1 MPLWKRASTA
11 AQHSQQNMDRT
22 SILNLFISG
31 VLVAQ
36 GVIFLP
42 TLQHKTLNEYA
53 ARITDLLHRQ
63 THTQTAP
70 EPFRF
75 SF

>member
-1 MPLWKRASTA
+1 MDTRLHGGTT
-11 AQHSQQNMDRT
+11 SQQNMDRT

-42 TLQHKTLNEYA
+42 TLQHKTLHDYA
-53 ARITDLLHRQ
+53 AKVTDLLHRQ
-63 THTQTAP
+63 PHTQAAP